1 MFANSQMLGLDQGFP
16 QLQASLARIKQL
28 TMEAQRSGS
37 REQAKLL
44 EEVHFALEGML
55 IVIKKQ
61 TQAIQAQETL
71 LRELVRTR

>member
-1 MFANSQMLGLDQGFP
+1 
-16 QLQASLARIKQL
+16 
-28 TMEAQRSGS
+28 
-37 REQAKLL
+37 LL